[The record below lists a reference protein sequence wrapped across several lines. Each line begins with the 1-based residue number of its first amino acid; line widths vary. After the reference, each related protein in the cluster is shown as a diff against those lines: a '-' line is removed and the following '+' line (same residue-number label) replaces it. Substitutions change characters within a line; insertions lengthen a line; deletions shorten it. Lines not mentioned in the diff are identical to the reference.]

1 MATPTSVNET
11 HSNPQTPVCLER
23 RGRIPTRRL
32 TIASHDTANY
42 TAEEA
47 NAREEEVAQLLA
59 EDNQVPYQPH
69 LPVSRKRLIQLLIRM
84 DKRVKYLEEFIREA
98 IP

>member
-1 MATPTSVNET
+1 MSTPTNVDAT

-32 TIASHDTANY
+32 IIASHDTANY

-47 NAREEEVAQLLA
+47 NDREAEVEAILA
-59 EDNQVPYQPH
+59 EDLQVPYQPR

-84 DKRVKYLEEFIREA
+84 DKRVKYLEDFIRDA
-98 IP
+98 AL

>member
-1 MATPTSVNET
+1 MSTPASTNQT
-11 HSNPQTPVCLER
+11 HSNPLTPVCLEK
-23 RGRIPTRRL
+23 RGRIPTKRL

-47 NAREEEVAQLLA
+47 NDREEEVEAILA
-59 EDNQVPYQPH
+59 EENQVPYEPR

-84 DKRVKYLEEFIREA
+84 DKRVKFLEEFIRDA
-98 IP
+98 AL

>member
-1 MATPTSVNET
+1 MASPASTNAT

-47 NAREEEVAQLLA
+47 NDREAEVEAILA
-59 EDNQVPYQPH
+59 EDLQVPYQPR
-69 LPVSRKRLIQLLIRM
+69 LPVSRKRLIQLFIRM
-84 DKRVKYLEEFIREA
+84 DKRVQYLEDFIQDA
-98 IP
+98 AL